1 MPRHCCGIA
10 HNSQVPETGPASRRL
25 SLTPYCRRRRPS
37 KALLAIALLASLFGI
52 QLLNLAGTAK
62 AAAPGWSSAPPMP
75 TALGEVAGGL
85 IAGKLYV
92 VGEDSTATLS
102 YDIAT
107 ETWTSSGLA
116 TRPFPGNH
124 HAAEVVNGKLYL
136 FGGLGGGSEGKV
148 QIYDPVANQWTEGAP
163 MPFAAGSSSSAVIG
177 SQVYV
182 AGGIVGSSTT
192 TQAARYT
199 PATDTWQAIAP
210 MPQGRNH
217 AAAESDG
224 AKMFVFGGRGPG
236 SGDGNFVAN
245 GFDTVQIYD
254 PATDSWKSSLDPGST
269 LEPLPQARG
278 GMGTAVFANGEFWV
292 MGGETL
298 DGPGATADHVYD
310 RVDVYNPAT
319 NSWRTGPAMPT
330 ARHGIFPVLD
340 GTRIHVAGG
349 GVKAGGSSSTVH
361 EVLDLEP
368 AAAVAF
374 SKSSLAGET
383 SSLPTSLQFGPDG
396 RLYVAQQNGAIKVY
410 EVARNGK
417 DSYAVTGTQTITSI
431 QSIPNHDDDGTLN
444 TSVTDR
450 QVTGLLVVGTAA
462 NPVVYVSSSDPR
474 IGAGEAGLQTGLD
487 TNSGII
493 SRLTWDG
500 SSWQKVDLVRGLPR
514 SEENHS
520 TNGLQLDPA
529 TNTLYVAQGG
539 NTNMGAPSHNFGN
552 LPEYALSAA
561 ILSVDLDAIGNGTY
575 DLPTLDDADRPG
587 VNDAAD
593 PLGGDDGKN
602 QAKLA
607 PGGPVQVF
615 EPGFRNPYDLLITES
630 GRLYTID
637 NGSNA
642 GWGDKPVNEGPG
654 GTCTNQVAE
663 PGTSDVDTLQ
673 LVTANGYGGHPN
685 PTRGNMA
692 NTFSSPPQSPVSV
705 ANPVECEWRDAGPE
719 RGNITAYPESTN
731 GLTEYTA
738 SNFGGQLKGD
748 LLSASFDNK
757 VHRAKLNSAGT
768 QLVAGEALFQNV
780 GELPLDVVAQGDDVV
795 FPGTIWVAD
804 IGNGKITVFEPD
816 DYGGSGGGTC
826 SGADSTTLDEDGDG
840 FKNSDEID
848 NGTNPCSSAD
858 VPPDRDGDATSD
870 LNDPDDDNDGL
881 PDTSD
886 PFAIDPNNGETTTTP
901 VRLTWDNDAPSPGG
915 LANLGFTGLM
925 TNGTSDYASLFDPAK
940 MTAGG
945 AAGVATVDE
954 VSEGD
959 AFESENTQE
968 YGLQVGVMPP
978 TDHFTVHTRI
988 LAPFKGIAPRDYQSM
1003 GMFIGTGDQD
1013 NYVKLVVSANGG
1025 AGGVEFLKEVDG
1037 IPSFTPQAPVA
1048 LPGPSAIDL
1057 YLTVDPAAETVQPS
1071 FTVTTAG
1078 VTGPGVTVGGPEP
1091 IPGSWLSGTS
1101 ALAAGLISTSI
1112 GSGHPFAATW
1122 DFFEIVAEPA
1132 PKPPDNPTVT
1142 PTTPDKPGS
1151 PPVVSNLFSFGKPR
1165 LNRKLGTAM
1174 LPVTIPGPGT
1184 LVLSDK
1190 GVVEQKKTPTA
1201 AGTVNMPVKAKGQ
1214 KKQFLATGKVRV
1226 NVKVTFVPTGGTA
1239 KSKSKTLVLKSAPL
1253 RSASSSRDALRQR
1266 RRSRSS
1272 VSGSPPPPVP
1282 RRR

>member
-1 MPRHCCGIA
+1 M
-10 HNSQVPETGPASRRL
+10 AS
-25 SLTPYCRRRRPS
+25 SCRYRRPYRL
-37 KALLAIALLASLFGI
+37 LLAVALASLVGG
-52 QLLNLAGTAK
+52 QLPNLTGTAQ
-62 AAAPGWSSAPPMP
+62 AAGPSWSSAPPLP
-75 TALGEVAGGL
+75 VALGEVAGGL
-85 IAGKLYV
+85 IAGKIYL
-92 VGEDSTATLS
+92 VGEGSTATFA

-116 TRPFPGNH
+116 TRPFPGDH
-124 HAAEVVNGKLYL
+124 HAAEVVDGKLYL
-136 FGGLGGGSEGKV
+136 FGGLGGGSEGRV
-148 QIYDPVANQWTEGAP
+148 QIYDPAANEWTEGAP

-177 SQVYV
+177 NQVYV
-182 AGGIVGSSTT
+182 AGGIIGSSTT

-224 AKMFVFGGRGPG
+224 TKMYVFGGRGPG
-236 SGDGNFVAN
+236 SGDGNVVAN

-254 PATDSWKSSLDPGST
+254 PTTDSWASSLDPGSP

-310 RVDVYNPAT
+310 RVDVYDPTT
-319 NSWRTGPAMPT
+319 NSWRAGPPVPT

-340 GTRIHVAGG
+340 GSRIHLAGG
-349 GVKAGGSSSTVH
+349 GVEAGASSSTVH

-368 AAAVAF
+368 PAAVAF

-383 SSLPTSLQFGPDG
+383 SASPTSLQFGPDG
-396 RLYVAQQNGAIKVY
+396 RLYVAQQDGAIKVY
-410 EVARNGK
+410 EVTRNNK
-417 DSYAVTGTQTITSI
+417 DSYAVTSTETISSI
-431 QSIPNHDDDGTLN
+431 QSIPNHDDDGTPN
-444 TSVTDR
+444 PSITDR

-462 NPVVYVSSSDPR
+462 NPVIYVSSSDPR
-474 IGAGEAGLQTGLD
+474 IGGGGSGTNTGLD

-500 SSWQKVDLVRGLPR
+500 GSWQRVDLVRGLPR

-520 TNGLQLDPA
+520 TNGLQLDPE

-539 NTNMGAPSHNFGN
+539 NTNMGAPSNNFAN

-561 ILSVDLDAIGNGTY
+561 ILSVDLDAIGNSTY
-575 DLPTLDDADRPG
+575 DLPTLDDGARPG
-587 VNDAAD
+587 VNDAND
-593 PLGGDDGKN
+593 PFGGDDGAN
-602 QAKLA
+602 QAKLV

-630 GRLYTID
+630 GRYYTID
-637 NGSNA
+637 NGANA

-654 GTCTNQVAE
+654 GTCTNAVNE
-663 PGTSDVDTLQ
+663 PGTTDVDTLQ

-685 PTRGNMA
+685 PTRGNVA

-705 ANPVECEWRDAGPE
+705 ANPVECEWRDAGPA
-719 RGNITAYPESTN
+719 RGNITDYPTSTN

-738 SNFGGQLKGD
+738 SNFGGALKGD
-748 LLSASFDNK
+748 ILSASFDNK
-757 VHRAKLNSAGT
+757 VYRAKLNPTGT
-768 QLVAGEALFQNV
+768 QLVEGGALFQNV
-780 GELPLDVVAQGDDVV
+780 GATPLDVVAQGDSDV

-804 IGNGKITVFEPD
+804 IGNDKITVFEPN

-826 SGADSTTLDEDGDG
+826 SGAYSATLDEDGDG
-840 FKNSDEID
+840 FTNSDEID
-848 NGTNPCSSAD
+848 NGTNPCSAAD
-858 VPPDRDGDATSD
+858 VPPDWDGDRISN

-886 PFAIDPNNGETTTTP
+886 PFAIDPNNGKTTTTP
-901 VRLTWDNDAPSPGG
+901 VRLTWDNDAPLPGG

-925 TNGTSDYASLFDPAK
+925 TNGTSDYASLFDSAK

-954 VSEGD
+954 VSQGD
-959 AFESENTQE
+959 AFEAQNTQE
-968 YGLQVGVMPP
+968 YAFQLGVLPP
-978 TDHFTVHTRI
+978 ADRFTVHTRI
-988 LAPFKGIAPRDYQSM
+988 LAPFKGIALQDFQSM

-1025 AGGVEFLKEVDG
+1025 AGGIEFLKEVNG
-1037 IPSFTPQAPVA
+1037 IPTFWPQAPVA
-1048 LPGPSAIDL
+1048 LPGPSAVDL
-1057 YLTVDPAAETVQPS
+1057 YLTVDPAANTVQPS

-1078 VTGPGVTVGGPEP
+1078 ATGPRIAVGGPEP
-1091 IPGSWLSGTS
+1091 IPGNWLSGTS
-1101 ALAAGLISTSI
+1101 ALAGGLISTSN
-1112 GSGHPFAATW
+1112 GPAPPFAATW
-1122 DFFEIVAEPA
+1122 DLFEILNDPA
-1132 PKPPDNPTVT
+1132 PQRPDEPTLT
-1142 PTTPDKPGS
+1142 PTTPDQPGP
-1151 PPVVSNLFSFGKPR
+1151 PPVVSNLFSFGKPK
-1165 LNRKLGTAM
+1165 LNRKLGTAK

-1184 LVLSDK
+1184 LTLGEK
-1190 GVVEQKKTPTA
+1190 GVVRQKKTPTG
-1201 AGTVNMPVKAKGQ
+1201 AGTVMMLVKAKGR
-1214 KKQFLATGKVRV
+1214 KKQLLATGKAKV
-1226 NVKVTFVPTGGTA
+1226 NVKVTFAPIGGTA
-1239 KSKSKTLVLKSAPL
+1239 SSRSKALILKSARATHRHP
-1253 RSASSSRDALRQR
+1253 
-1266 RRSRSS
+1266 
-1272 VSGSPPPPVP
+1272 
-1282 RRR
+1282 